1 MQSLTG
7 LDRLLEAEAK
17 AAAMIQDAEAK
28 AAAIVGAAREEA
40 RSRENATL
48 TRLHAG
54 QASAFAEAR
63 AEAAETLRTELEDFG
78 KRLASAPRD
87 QASLAAACEEH
98 LSPRA

>member
-28 AAAIVGAAREEA
+28 AAVSVGAAREEA
-40 RSRENATL
+40 RSRENETL
-48 TRLHAG
+48 TRLHAD
-54 QASAFAEAR
+54 QTSAYAAAR
-63 AEAAETLRTELEDFG
+63 AEAAETLRAELEDFAR
-78 KRLASAPRD
+78 RLASAPRD
-87 QASLAAACEEH
+87 QAALAAACEGY